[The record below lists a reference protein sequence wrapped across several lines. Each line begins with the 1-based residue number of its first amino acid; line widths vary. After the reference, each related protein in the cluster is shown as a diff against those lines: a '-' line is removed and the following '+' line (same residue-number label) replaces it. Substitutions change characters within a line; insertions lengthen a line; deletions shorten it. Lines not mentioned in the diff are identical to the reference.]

1 MSSRNYALPGELREG
16 AGKGVAR
23 ALRRD
28 NKIPAVIYGDGKPPV
43 TVALNAKY
51 VNLEYSKG
59 HMLTS
64 LCNLEV
70 GNDKHL
76 VLARDIQLHP
86 VTDYVWHIDFLRV
99 TPKTK
104 LTIGIPVKFLN
115 EAECPGIKDGGVLN
129 VSCWDIELTCVA
141 TEIPDHIEVDLLTVN
156 KGDAIRLAD
165 IKLPAGA
172 KFTGDAEEFI
182 IASVNEPRQYVEET
196 PVAAPAEGE
205 EGAEGA
211 AAEGAEGAAAEGE
224 KKAEGG
230 GDKKA
235 AEAKP
240 AEGKKGK

>member
-23 ALRRD
+23 ALRRE

-51 VNLEYSKG
+51 VNIEYSKG
-59 HMLTS
+59 HMFTS

-86 VTDYVWHIDFLRV
+86 VSDFVWHIDFLRV

-104 LTIGIPVKFLN
+104 LTIGIPVKFKN
-115 EAECPGIKDGGVLN
+115 EENCPGIKDGGVLN
-129 VSCWDIELTCVA
+129 VSYWDIELTCVA
-141 TEIPDHIEVDLLTVN
+141 TEIPDHIDVDLLTVN
-156 KGDAIRLAD
+156 KGDTIRLSD

-172 KFTGDAEEFI
+172 KFNGDAEEFI
-182 IASVNEPRQYVEET
+182 IASINEPRQYVEEA
-196 PVAAPAEGE
+196 PVAAPVEGE
-205 EGAEGA
+205 EGA

-230 GDKKA
+230 EKKPEA
-235 AEAKP
+235 AKTDGKE
-240 AEGKKGK
+240 KKGK